1 MAGMSN
7 LRLVPPVGGPIE
19 IAGDRTLLGRDP
31 GADLVVNDPS
41 VSRRHALIERRPEG
55 WVVLDQRSAN
65 GTFVNNQRVD
75 QAFLPAGSQLAWE
88 RLLLGESRAAL
99 EGLALRLVDH
109 AGARARKRQVQE
121 ALSAIKRF
129 FEEEAGA
136 LARARAATGFRPY
149 PVPQQ
154 DRDLLFARCRARPL
168 PA

>member
-1 MAGMSN
+1 MNQIAE
-7 LRLVPPVGGPIE
+7 LLPVGNVALDVDAATKSRLFDVVAQLFERDIRLPPRE
-19 IAGDRTLLGRDP
+19 IVASLAAREKLGSTGLGQGIAIP
-31 GADLVVNDPS
+31 HG
-41 VSRRHALIERRPEG
+41 
-55 WVVLDQRSAN
+55 
-65 GTFVNNQRVD
+65 
-75 QAFLPAGSQLAWE
+75 
-88 RLLLGESRAAL
+88 RLKRLGESRAAL